1 MNEKSY
7 RTVYIRRE
15 SKRPIYA
22 PFPVFLMDYDLSM
35 TARVLY
41 ALMFNR
47 AMLSQINNWV
57 DDLGRVF
64 IVFTEAEMCAALQ
77 KGLST
82 VKKALADLEHF
93 DLLTRERGG
102 FGKANRIYLRTAIPI
117 GEKTTAIEPETRPS
131 DSRDSDAT
139 AAENL
144 TSSNIIES
152 QYQSDRRD
160 EISERTAFGRYG
172 NIFLSEAEYAQLRL
186 DYPGDLDRYIEEMSR
201 YLSAHGRTYKNYEA
215 AVRMWAANDKKQ
227 SADHGSTDYSYEG
240 EDSL

>member
-1 MNEKSY
+1 MDKPQY
-7 RTVYIRRE
+7 KTIYIRRE

-47 AMLSQINNWV
+47 AMLSQMNNWV

-64 IVFTEAEMCAALQ
+64 ILFTEAEMCGALH

-82 VKKALADLEHF
+82 VKKALYDLERYA
-93 DLLTRERGG
+93 LLTRERGG

-117 GEKTTAIEPETRPS
+117 GDNLAVKEPENRPS
-131 DSRDSDAT
+131 DSRDSGDT
-139 AAENL
+139 AAGNV
-144 TSSNIIES
+144 TASNNTEL
-152 QYQSDRRD
+152 QNQSIRNEDF
-160 EISERTAFGRYG
+160 SERTAYGRYG
-172 NIFLSEAEYAQLRL
+172 NIFLSESEYAQLRL
-186 DYPGDLDRYIEEMSR
+186 DFPCELDRFIEEMSR
-201 YLSAHGRTYKNYEA
+201 YLSAHGRSYKNYEA

>member
-1 MNEKSY
+1 MSEKQY

-47 AMLSQINNWV
+47 AMLSQLNNWV

-64 IVFTEAEMCAALQ
+64 IIFTEAEMCEALK

-82 VKKALADLEHF
+82 VKKALADLERF

-102 FGKANRIYLRTAIPI
+102 FGKANRIYLRTAILI
-117 GEKTTAIEPETRPS
+117 GEKPAPIEPENRPS
-131 DSRDSDAT
+131 GSRDSGGI
-139 AAENL
+139 AAGFM
-144 TSSNIIES
+144 TPSNNIES
-152 QYQSDRRD
+152 QYQSDRAD
-160 EISERTAFGRYG
+160 EFSERTAFGRYG
-172 NIFLSEAEYAQLRL
+172 NIFLSETEYAQLRS
-186 DYPGDLDRYIEEMSR
+186 DFPGELDRYIEEMSR

>member
-1 MNEKSY
+1 MSEKQY

-47 AMLSQINNWV
+47 AMLSQLNNWV
-57 DDLGRVF
+57 DDYGRVF
-64 IVFTEAEMCAALQ
+64 IIFTEVEMCEALQ

-102 FGKANRIYLRTAIPI
+102 FGKANRIYLRTAIPLD
-117 GEKTTAIEPETRPS
+117 EKPAPIEPENQPS
-131 DSRDSDAT
+131 DSQDSDGI
-139 AAENL
+139 AAGYM
-144 TSSNIIES
+144 TPSNNIES

-172 NIFLSEAEYAQLRL
+172 NIFLSEAEYAQLRS
-186 DYPGDLDRYIEEMSR
+186 DFPGELDRYIEEMSR